1 MPQKL
6 RYPGN
11 SAGLKLER
19 RVAAIFRALG
29 ATVEHDVSL
38 AGSQIDL
45 KVREVSTSGTTITT
59 IVECKSY
66 NRPVGVEI
74 VISFANLVYL
84 LKQRD
89 LIDRGLIVST
99 NGFTRQARE
108 AGKEHKIDLLEL
120 ADLEQKAVGSRT
132 QVVEEEVA
140 FEGGKRPGAAGHR
153 PHAFVVM
160 SFSQENEDIY
170 ILGIREVAER
180 MNFVVERADSIEHN
194 EDIVDIIREKI
205 QNCDVV
211 IADTTGRNPNVLYEI
226 GLAHGMQKTTI
237 LIARKG
243 EKIPFDIQAVN
254 HILYDSIVDLRDRLE
269 KRIRA
274 TVLSAQR

>member
-6 RYPGN
+6 RYPGQ

-45 KVREVSTSGTTITT
+45 LVRELSASGTTITT
-59 IVECKSY
+59 LVECKDY
-66 NRPVGVEI
+66 KQQVGIEI
-74 VISFANLVYL
+74 IISLANLAYL
-84 LKQRD
+84 LKQRN
-89 LIDRGLIVST
+89 LIDRALLVSR
-99 NGFTRQARE
+99 NGFTRPARE
-108 AGKEHKIDLLEL
+108 AAKENKIDLLEL
-120 ADLEQKAVGSRT
+120 GDLEQKIKESSK
-132 QVVEEEVA
+132 QVPEEESTFEEEVRFDA
-140 FEGGKRPGAAGHR
+140 KGRR

-160 SFSQENEDIY
+160 AFSQENEDVY

-180 MNFVVERADSIEHN
+180 MNFVVERADSVEHN
-194 EDIVDIIREKI
+194 EDIVDIIRDKI
-205 QNCDVV
+205 RRCDVV
-211 IADTTGRNPNVLYEI
+211 IADTTGRNPNVLYEV
-226 GLAHGMQKTTI
+226 GLAHGMQKATI

-243 EKIPFDIQAVN
+243 EKIPFDIQAIN

-274 TVLSAQR
+274 TVLPTG